1 MVSKGVTVATDF
13 PLPVSGLFTRSW
25 WVALLRGIVAILFGI
40 FAFRAP
46 LATIGALVL
55 IFGVYALIDG
65 IFALIGAATGWS
77 HREDRWLLVIEGLVG
92 IGAGFV
98 TLHATVLTAVV
109 LLFFIASWA
118 LATGILKIIE
128 AIRLRKVISN
138 EFWLIFSGVAS
149 VLFAFLVMMNPL
161 AGALTMAWLIG
172 WYALIM
178 GGMMV
183 LLSFKL
189 RSMQKIGYSAG
200 ERLEPGTRRA
210 A

>member
-1 MVSKGVTVATDF
+1 M
-13 PLPVSGLFTRSW
+13 
-25 WVALLRGIVAILFGI
+25 LLRGIVAILFGI

-55 IFGVYALIDG
+55 IFGIYALIDG
-65 IFALIGAATGWS
+65 IFALCGAAAGWS
-77 HREDRWLLVIEGLVG
+77 HRDDRWLLVLEGLVG

-98 TLHATVLTAVV
+98 TLHATALTAVV
-109 LLFFIASWA
+109 LLFFIAAWA

-138 EFWLIFSGVAS
+138 EFWMVFSGVAS
-149 VLFAFLVMMNPL
+149 VVFAFLVMMNPL

-178 GGMMV
+178 GAMLV
-183 LLSFKL
+183 FLSFKL
-189 RSMQKIGYSAG
+189 RGMRKIAYTTG
-200 ERLEPGTRRA
+200 EHLEPGTRRA